1 MKIEAVFSPEGASAA
16 QSGPG
21 LSLHPAPNA
30 VETTASPTPV
40 PLAGVT
46 TPDTAREVT
55 VEVEPLPP
63 VPSTSLQF
71 VADWKELSGQEG
83 RMLAYFQVC
92 VCACFAYTYLCR
104 CVWCVCLCVHVLACA
119 CVHVSVVHGLCTLV
133 CMACVHVCLCVHI
146 HVIAAAI
153 VIHSSVS
160 LLLFTSSPSTPPLS
174 HTLAATSCS
183 LLPHSLAAV
192 IGDRCLPNRIE
203 AIERPLYSV

>member
-1 MKIEAVFSPEGASAA
+1 MPHAPEGPSGDQWEESHTVAAVSSSEATGTGSGGVEEMKIKAVFSPEGASAA

-21 LSLHPAPNA
+21 LSLYSAPKA

-55 VEVEPLPP
+55 VELEPLPP

-92 VCACFAYTYLCR
+92 VCVSVSM
-104 CVWCVCLCVHVLACA
+104 CVVCVCVCMLCVCLCVVCVSVCACA
-119 CVHVSVVHGLCTLV
+119 CV
-133 CMACVHVCLCVHI
+133 CMCACVCG
-146 HVIAAAI
+146 A
-153 VIHSSVS
+153 
-160 LLLFTSSPSTPPLS
+160 
-174 HTLAATSCS
+174 
-183 LLPHSLAAV
+183 
-192 IGDRCLPNRIE
+192 
-203 AIERPLYSV
+203 